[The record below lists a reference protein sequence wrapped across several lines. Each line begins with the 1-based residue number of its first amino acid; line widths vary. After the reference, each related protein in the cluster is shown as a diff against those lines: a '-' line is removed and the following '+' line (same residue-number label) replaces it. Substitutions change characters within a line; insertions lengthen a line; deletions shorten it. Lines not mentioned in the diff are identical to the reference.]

1 MADPTVV
8 LLSRI
13 QFGFVM
19 SFHII
24 FPAFTIGLASWLAF
38 LAGAYLKTKRTLYR
52 ELYLFW
58 LKIFAVSFALGVVSG
73 IVMSFQF
80 GTNWAVLSERAGN
93 ILGPLLAYEV
103 LTAFFLE
110 ATFLGVMLFGWRKV
124 TPKTHFFATCMVALG
139 TLISTFWIISAN
151 SWMHTPSGYQIV
163 NGVFEPA
170 NWWRIVFNPS
180 FPYRLAHMV
189 LAAFITTCFVIGGVS
204 ADYLIRNRH
213 VEGATLML
221 KLAIAF
227 GAIAVPLQ
235 ILAGDLSGLE
245 VHENQ
250 PVKLA
255 AIEGHWETHR
265 GAPLILFALPNQ
277 QEERNEHEIAIPK
290 LGSLIITHSLDGEIK
305 GLKEFAPADRP
316 PVTPVFWAFR
326 VMVAIGFLMLALVT
340 LSAIQWKRGVLAQS
354 RLLLRWWTWMIP
366 AGFVAVLSGWYTTEI
381 GRQPFVIQGLLRT
394 ADAASAISAASVKT
408 SLVVFASIYLF
419 VFIAGTYYLLKL
431 LRKGPQPVEDALRH
445 PEDTRAA
452 RPLSVPEE
460 EIEIRT

>member
-1 MADPTVV
+1 
-8 LLSRI
+8 
-13 QFGFVM
+13 
-19 SFHII
+19 
-24 FPAFTIGLASWLAF
+24 
-38 LAGAYLKTKRTLYR
+38 
-52 ELYLFW
+52 
-58 LKIFAVSFALGVVSG
+58 
-73 IVMSFQF
+73 
-80 GTNWAVLSERAGN
+80 
-93 ILGPLLAYEV
+93 
-103 LTAFFLE
+103 
-110 ATFLGVMLFGWRKV
+110 
-124 TPKTHFFATCMVALG
+124 
-139 TLISTFWIISAN
+139 
-151 SWMHTPSGYQIV
+151 
-163 NGVFEPA
+163 
-170 NWWRIVFNPS
+170 
-180 FPYRLAHMV
+180 
-189 LAAFITTCFVIGGVS
+189 
-204 ADYLIRNRH
+204 
-213 VEGATLML
+213 
-221 KLAIAF
+221 
-227 GAIAVPLQ
+227 

-290 LGSLIITHSLDGEIK
+290 LGSLIITHSLDGEVK

-408 SLVVFASIYLF
+408 SIVVFASIYLF

-445 PEDTRAA
+445 PEDKRAA